1 MTTPTLDTDAIRDD
15 VDVSRDDAG
24 STLIEVLIGI
34 ALMGTIVAA
43 IAGAMLTSLVAS
55 STAFDVAELETVLI
69 NASDTVHRA
78 TPDCDYG
85 AVVDA
90 VGIAEGWPSGSITS
104 VEELLVRDPD
114 GTNPQFVAACTVVQP
129 GDVQS
134 VVITATHP
142 SSGVVQSLKVVKSS
156 VP

>member
-34 ALMGTIVAA
+34 ALMGTIVA
-43 IAGAMLTSLVAS
+43 AMLTSLVAS